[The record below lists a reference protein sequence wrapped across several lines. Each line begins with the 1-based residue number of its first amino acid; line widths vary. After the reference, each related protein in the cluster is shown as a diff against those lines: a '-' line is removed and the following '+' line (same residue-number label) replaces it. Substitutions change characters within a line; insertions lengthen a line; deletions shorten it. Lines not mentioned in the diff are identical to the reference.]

1 VRFCLGCCACVLWAQ
16 AHPPRRWY
24 KNGVVTPVPESLRPT
39 IEALEEHSQIKIAT
53 QWVPDEGYNYLSI
66 KFSNN
71 FSSTLTPWV
80 WEAIQHVKTVK
91 GY

>member
-1 VRFCLGCCACVLWAQ
+1 M
-16 AHPPRRWY
+16 P
-24 KNGVVTPVPESLRPT
+24 KSLMPH
-39 IEALEEHSQIKIAT
+39 IEMLEQSAGIKIAT
-53 QWVPDEGYNYLSI
+53 QWVEDEGYNYSDI

-80 WEAIQHVKTVK
+80 WERIQHVKTVK